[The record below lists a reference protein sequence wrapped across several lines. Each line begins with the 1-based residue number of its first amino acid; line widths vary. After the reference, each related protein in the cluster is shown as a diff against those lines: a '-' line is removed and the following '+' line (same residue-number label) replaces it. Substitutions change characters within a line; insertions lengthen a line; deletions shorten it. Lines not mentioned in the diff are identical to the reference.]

1 MARDATEKGNDD
13 GFVERDEEKTVESRE
28 DSDASRWDEE
38 VIAEF
43 SVHGCGLSD
52 EEGGELSEGD
62 GESNG

>member
-1 MARDATEKGNDD
+1 MACNATENGNYN
-13 GFVERDEEKTVESRE
+13 GFVERDEEKAVEGGE
-28 DSDASRWDEE
+28 DSDTSWGDKE

-43 SVHGCGLSD
+43 SVHGGGLGD